1 VRRARALLGAAL
13 AGLAGAAGAGAPP
26 GLDSTP
32 RCVASVALDPARAHP
47 GQPVHWRLQVL
58 VREGVGDLAWEEPP
72 AFPGLRAE
80 RLAARAPQAPV
91 ERDGEVYQVRED
103 ERALFADRPGR
114 VVLPAARLLCR
125 ARGPAGERA
134 ERVATPEAALEVLPF
149 PEPRPPGFR
158 GLVGPLSLRR
168 HVTPE
173 SVALG
178 RSVRVAVTL
187 QGGGNLWD
195 APEPELPPEALAGA
209 EVFRR
214 PAELELERGAELVVR
229 RRFAFDLVPRR
240 EGVLRVP
247 ALAWSYY
254 DPAAGRYAEA
264 AAPGVEVRVAPPA
277 PAAAPR
283 AREARAGADSDSGP
297 ALRSR
302 AVAAVALGASI
313 LAAWAAASGP
323 RRRRRRAARREAAGA
338 LAQAELAG
346 GDREAE
352 LAALSRALRAAL
364 AASGAAVD
372 VPAEAAARADL
383 APAVREALAA
393 LAALER
399 ARFDPSAG
407 SPERAELLRALA
419 ALGVR
424 PPGQP

>member
-1 VRRARALLGAAL
+1 MRALLAAAL
-13 AGLAGAAGAGAPP
+13 AGLAGTAAAEAP
-26 GLDSTP
+26 LARESTP
-32 RCVASVALDPARAHP
+32 LCVASVALDPARAHP
-47 GQPVHWRLQVL
+47 GQPVHWRLHVL

-80 RLAARAPQAPV
+80 RLGARVPQAPI

-103 ERALFADRPGR
+103 GRALFADRPGR

-168 HVTPE
+168 SATPE

-195 APEPELPPEALAGA
+195 ASEPELPAEALSGA

-240 EGVLRVP
+240 QGVLRVP

-264 AAPGVEVRVAPPA
+264 AVPALEVRVAPPA
-277 PAAAPR
+277 PVAARR
-283 AREARAGADSDSGP
+283 AREARADGDADAGP
-297 ALRSR
+297 DPPRRFR
-302 AVAAVALGASI
+302 AVAAVALGAGL

-323 RRRRRRAARREAAGA
+323 RRRRRRAARREAEAA
-338 LAQAELAG
+338 LAQAELAR

-364 AASGAAVD
+364 AAREAAVGD
-372 VPAEAAARADL
+372 PAEAAAQGEL
-383 APAVREALAA
+383 APALRGALAA

-399 ARFDPSAG
+399 ARFDPSAPA
-407 SPERAELLRALA
+407 PERAEVLRALA

-424 PPGQP
+424 PPEPRV